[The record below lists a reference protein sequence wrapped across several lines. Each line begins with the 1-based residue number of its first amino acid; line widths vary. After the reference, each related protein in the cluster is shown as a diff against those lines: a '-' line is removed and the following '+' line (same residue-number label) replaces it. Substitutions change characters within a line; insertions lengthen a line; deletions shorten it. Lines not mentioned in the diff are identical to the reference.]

1 MFHRGWNVSISLPT
15 FLLSPFLTPSHL
27 LRENDL
33 PFCLV
38 NYRILVD
45 VYR

>member
-1 MFHRGWNVSISLPT
+1 MFHRGQNVSISLPT
-15 FLLSPFLTPSHL
+15 FLLSPFLAPLHL
-27 LRENDL
+27 LRETDL

-38 NYRILVD
+38 NYKVLVD